1 MIRYSLMCE
10 LAHEFEGWFRNSG
23 DFDKQC
29 ALRLV
34 TCPHCGSGDIH
45 KRLMA
50 PSVSTSRAKE
60 ARKQEAAGPVSEA
73 APAVSESS
81 SAPAPVVSA
90 ETAVAVQ
97 QASAMLAANP
107 AYREML
113 ESLKTIR
120 RKVIESSENV
130 GSNFAEEARK
140 IHYGEAEERNI
151 YGQTSPQ
158 DARDLLDE
166 GISVLP
172 LPELPD
178 DKN

>member
-1 MIRYSLMCE
+1 MIRYSLKCE
-10 LAHEFEGWFRNSG
+10 LAHEFEGWFRNSD

-34 TCPHCGSGDIH
+34 TCPHCGSADIH
-45 KRLMA
+45 KQLMA
-50 PSVSTSRAKE
+50 PSVSTSRSKE
-60 ARKQEAAGPVSEA
+60 ARGNDVDVQKPEEASAGA
-73 APAVSESS
+73 APVQAV
-81 SAPAPVVSA
+81 APEA
-90 ETAVAVQ
+90 AVAVH
-97 QASAMLAANP
+97 QASAMLAAANP

-113 ESLKTIR
+113 EGLKTIR

-130 GSNFAEEARK
+130 GPNFAEEARK

-158 DARDLLDE
+158 DARELIEE
-166 GISVLP
+166 GIAVLP
-172 LPELPD
+172 LPDLPD

>member
-1 MIRYSLMCE
+1 MMCE
-10 LAHEFEGWFRNSG
+10 LAHEFEGWFRNSD

-50 PSVSTSRAKE
+50 PSVSTSRSKE
-60 ARKQEAAGPVSEA
+60 TRRQEAAVQAPEA
-73 APAVSESS
+73 VPAESAPS
-81 SAPAPVVSA
+81 PAPVVSVEA
-90 ETAVAVQ
+90 AAAVQ
-97 QASAMLAANP
+97 QASALLAANP

-113 ESLKTIR
+113 EGLKTIR

-130 GSNFAEEARK
+130 GPNFAEEARK

-158 DARDLLDE
+158 DARELLDE
-166 GISVLP
+166 GIAVLP
-172 LPELPD
+172 LPDLPE